1 MLTGMEP
8 MKSFSR
14 NRPKI
19 QFDIDG
25 DVFTAAPGL
34 PAGTLAEFGIGYADA
49 LSETS
54 SIKDQFDALSS
65 VIRLVLLPESYERF
79 TARLTDSERPIDLE
93 QLNEVIVWLLEQYG
107 LRPTEPSSDSSSG
120 PPALEPG
127 TSSTDGVP
135 AADSTPLS

>member
-1 MLTGMEP
+1 MLTSMEP

-14 NRPKI
+14 SRPKI

-34 PAGTLAEFGIGYADA
+34 PAGTLAEFGIRYADA
-49 LSETS
+49 VSDSGIKQQYDSLS
-54 SIKDQFDALSS
+54 A

-79 TARLTDSERPIDLE
+79 TARMTDSERPIDLE

-107 LRPTEPSSDSSSG
+107 LRPTGPSSVSSNGS
-120 PPALEPG
+120 PALGPG
-127 TSSTDGVP
+127 TSSTDGAQ
-135 AADSTPLS
+135 AAGSTPSS